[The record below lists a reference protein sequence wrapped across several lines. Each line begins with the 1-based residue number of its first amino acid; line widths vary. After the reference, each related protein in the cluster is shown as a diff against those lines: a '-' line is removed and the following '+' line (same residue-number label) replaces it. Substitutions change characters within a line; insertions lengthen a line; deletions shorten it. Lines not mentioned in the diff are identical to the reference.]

1 VTRKSLCRRLALWAV
16 GSAVGAVVVALP
28 DSDQRVFSFS
38 TTHGPS
44 PIDLLGVAVLVGCW
58 LPIAVVLPSS
68 WRAMPAVR
76 ARFAAACAVLGAAAL
91 VVTIGADLGWLWILA
106 AGALVVAQITVL
118 ADAWRTADEHP
129 APRT

>member
-1 VTRKSLCRRLALWAV
+1 M
-16 GSAVGAVVVALP
+16 GAVVVALP

-38 TTHGPS
+38 RTHGPS
-44 PIDLLGVAVLVGCW
+44 PLDLLGVAVLVGCW
-58 LPIAVVLPSS
+58 LPIAVVLPPS
-68 WRAMPAVR
+68 WRAMDAVR

-106 AGALVVAQITVL
+106 AGALLVAQITVL
-118 ADAWRTADEHP
+118 ADAWRTADTHP